1 MNGINKIQLKA
12 WHFIAAIFLFSIL
25 LNIVEGYNS
34 KQKSDNHSDLYLVEL
49 ENGDF
54 SNSPILEDCYMLFHV
69 NDSEYCDRMVC
80 NFNHFVKDK
89 QNEANFF
96 TVNLDKYPE
105 LYTEFNISGVPSIL
119 IFKNGEEVKRLLGV
133 IPEHNL
139 EKIYKLKN

>member
-1 MNGINKIQLKA
+1 MNKIQLKA

-34 KQKSDNHSDLYLVEL
+34 KQKPDNYSDNYLVEL
-49 ENGDF
+49 ENEDL
-54 SNSPILEDCYMLFHV
+54 SNSPILENCYMLFHI
-69 NDSEYCDRMVC
+69 NGSEYCDRMVR
-80 NFNHFVKDK
+80 NFNNFMQDK
-89 QNEANFF
+89 QDGSDFF

-119 IFKNGEEVKRLLGV
+119 IFKNGEEVKRILGV

-139 EKIYKLKN
+139 EKIYNIMNN

>member
-1 MNGINKIQLKA
+1 MNGNNKIQLKA

-34 KQKSDNHSDLYLVEL
+34 KQKPDDHSDHYLVEL
-49 ENGDF
+49 ENGDL

-89 QNEANFF
+89 HNEANFF

-105 LYTEFNISGVPSIL
+105 LYTKFNISGVPSIL